1 MCIARATSL
10 RVGTQC
16 VYDVVNNDDVLYIL
30 FIGFVRKKKNII
42 YCLLLFFL
50 IYYYVCCRCLY
61 YVNVVVRG
69 GGGGEEG
76 MRCWKKK

>member
-30 FIGFVRKKKNII
+30 FIGFVRKKKKYYLLSSSFFFN
-42 YCLLLFFL
+42 LLLCVLSLFVL
-50 IYYYVCCRCLY
+50 C
-61 YVNVVVRG
+61 
-69 GGGGEEG
+69 
-76 MRCWKKK
+76 